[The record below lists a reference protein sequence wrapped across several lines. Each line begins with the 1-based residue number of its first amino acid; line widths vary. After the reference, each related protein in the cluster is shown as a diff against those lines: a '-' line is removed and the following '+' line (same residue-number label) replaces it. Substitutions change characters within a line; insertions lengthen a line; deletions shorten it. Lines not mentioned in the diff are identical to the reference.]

1 LSSGGAPRIVLV
13 VAVADNGIIGRAG
26 QLPWRLSSDLK
37 RFRQLTLGKP
47 VVMGRKTY
55 ASIGKP
61 LDARDN
67 IIVTRQPDF
76 HPAGIY
82 VAGTVEEA
90 LALGQRL
97 GAARGMDEV
106 MVIGGEEIF
115 RRALEHAER
124 IYLTR
129 VHATPAGDV
138 RFDPPGPPAWRE
150 TARAPMV
157 QGPHDQF
164 PADFI
169 VLDRQG

>member
-1 LSSGGAPRIVLV
+1 MSVAPRIVLV
-13 VAVADNGIIGRAG
+13 VAVAENGIIGQAG
-26 QLPWRLSSDLK
+26 QLPWRLASDLR

-61 LDARDN
+61 LDGRDN
-67 IIVTRQPDF
+67 IIVTHQPDF
-76 HPAGIY
+76 HPAGVY
-82 VAGTVEEA
+82 VASAVEEA
-90 LALGQRL
+90 LELGQRL
-97 GAARGMDEV
+97 AAEHVVGEV

-115 RRALEHAER
+115 RRALGRAQR
-124 IYLTR
+124 IHLTR
-129 VHATPAGDV
+129 VHATPAGDA

-150 TARAPMV
+150 TQRAPMV
-157 QGPHDQF
+157 QGPNDQF

>member
-1 LSSGGAPRIVLV
+1 MGGAPRIVLV
-13 VAVADNGIIGRAG
+13 VAVAENGIIGRAG
-26 QLPWRLSSDLK
+26 QLPWRLPSDLK

-61 LDARDN
+61 LDGRDN
-67 IIVTRQPDF
+67 IVLTRQPDF
-76 HPAGIY
+76 HPPGVY
-82 VAGTVEEA
+82 VAAAVEEA

-97 GAARGMDEV
+97 AAAHGGDEV

-115 RRALEHAER
+115 RRALDHAQR
-124 IYLTR
+124 IHLTA
-129 VHATPAGDV
+129 VHAAPAGDV
-138 RFDPPGPPAWRE
+138 RFDVPGPPAWRK
-150 TARAPMV
+150 TACAPMV
-157 QGPHDQF
+157 QGPNDQF

>member
-1 LSSGGAPRIVLV
+1 MSLAPRIVLV
-13 VAVADNGIIGRAG
+13 VAVAENGVIGRAG
-26 QLPWRLSSDLK
+26 QLPWRLASDLR

-61 LDARDN
+61 LDGRDN
-67 IIVTRQPDF
+67 IIVTHQPDF
-76 HPAGIY
+76 HPAGVY
-82 VAGTVEEA
+82 VASAVEEA
-90 LALGQRL
+90 LELGQRL
-97 GAARGMDEV
+97 AAKHGLGEV

-115 RRALEHAER
+115 RGALEHAQR
-124 IYLTR
+124 IHLTR
-129 VHATPAGDV
+129 VHATPAGDA

-150 TARAPMV
+150 TQRAPMV
-157 QGPHDQF
+157 QGPNDQF

>member
-1 LSSGGAPRIVLV
+1 MSGAPRIVLV
-13 VAVADNGIIGRAG
+13 VAVAENGVIGRAG

-61 LDARDN
+61 LDERDN
-67 IIVTRQPDF
+67 IVLTRQPDF
-76 HPAGIY
+76 HPPGVY
-82 VAGTVEEA
+82 LAGTVEEA

-97 GAARGMDEV
+97 AADRGVDEV

-115 RRALEHAER
+115 QRALDRAQR
-124 IYLTR
+124 IHLTR
-129 VHATPAGDV
+129 VHATPAGDAH
-138 RFDPPGPPAWRE
+138 FDPPGPPAWRE
-150 TARAPMV
+150 TQRAPMV
-157 QGPHDQF
+157 QGPNDQF

>member
-1 LSSGGAPRIVLV
+1 LSGAPRIVLL
-13 VAVADNGIIGRAG
+13 VAAAENGIIGRAG

-47 VVMGRKTY
+47 VIMGRKTY

-61 LDARDN
+61 LDGRDN
-67 IIVTRQPDF
+67 IVVTRQPHF
-76 HPAGIY
+76 HPPGVY
-82 VAGTVEEA
+82 VASSVEDA

-97 GAARGMDEV
+97 AAEHGVGEV

-115 RRALEHAER
+115 HRALDHAQR
-124 IYLTR
+124 IHLTR
-129 VHATPAGDV
+129 VHATPAGDA
-138 RFDPPGPPAWRE
+138 RFDTPGPPAWRE
-150 TARAPMV
+150 TQRAAMA
-157 QGPHDQF
+157 QGPNDQF

>member
-1 LSSGGAPRIVLV
+1 MGAPRIVLV
-13 VAVADNGIIGRAG
+13 VAVAENGIIGRAG
-26 QLPWRLSSDLK
+26 QLPWRLASDLK

-61 LDARDN
+61 LDGRHN
-67 IIVTRQPDF
+67 IVVTRQRDF
-76 HPAGIY
+76 HPPGVCVTA
-82 VAGTVEEA
+82 AVEEA

-97 GAARGMDEV
+97 AAAHGGDEV

-115 RRALEHAER
+115 RRALDHAQR
-124 IYLTR
+124 IHLTA
-129 VHATPAGDV
+129 VHAAPAGDA
-138 RFDPPGPPAWRE
+138 RFDVPGPPAWRK
-150 TARAPMV
+150 TACAPMV
-157 QGPHDQF
+157 QGPNDQF

>member
-1 LSSGGAPRIVLV
+1 LSLAPRIVLV
-13 VAVADNGIIGRAG
+13 VAVAENGVIGRAG
-26 QLPWRLSSDLK
+26 QLPWRLASDLR

-61 LDARDN
+61 LDGRDN
-67 IIVTRQPDF
+67 IIVTHQPDF
-76 HPAGIY
+76 HAAGVH
-82 VAGTVEEA
+82 VASAVEEA
-90 LALGQRL
+90 LELGQRL
-97 GAARGMDEV
+97 AAKHGVGEV

-115 RRALEHAER
+115 RRALGRAQR
-124 IYLTR
+124 IHLTR
-129 VHATPAGDV
+129 VHATPAGDA

-150 TARAPMV
+150 TQRAPMV
-157 QGPHDQF
+157 QGPNDQF

>member
-1 LSSGGAPRIVLV
+1 MSLAPRIVLV
-13 VAVADNGIIGRAG
+13 VAVAENGIIGQAG
-26 QLPWRLSSDLK
+26 QLPWRLASDLR

-61 LDARDN
+61 LDGRDN
-67 IIVTRQPDF
+67 IIVTHQPDF
-76 HPAGIY
+76 HPAGVH
-82 VAGTVEEA
+82 VASAVEEA
-90 LALGQRL
+90 LELGQRL
-97 GAARGMDEV
+97 AAKHGVGEV

-115 RRALEHAER
+115 RRALGRAQR
-124 IYLTR
+124 IHLTR
-129 VHATPAGDV
+129 VHATPAGDA

-150 TARAPMV
+150 TQRAPMV
-157 QGPHDQF
+157 QGPNDQF